1 MTTSVGNFTG
11 TQKELQVGSPR
22 QCWYHQKIILS
33 GKRFGASN
41 TEGKK
46 GGLYLKEK
54 LHSIRREKIPCR
66 LFEDSYSNCNNSGF
80 TLLSD
85 KMSKEHAT
93 EIDDIK
99 STVHKLFVA
108 LHLEEHQTRKEKEL
122 MQKMEL
128 LKEELFPLEQV

>member
-1 MTTSVGNFTG
+1 MD
-11 TQKELQVGSPR
+11 
-22 QCWYHQKIILS
+22 
-33 GKRFGASN
+33 A
-41 TEGKK
+41 
-46 GGLYLKEK
+46 
-54 LHSIRREKIPCR
+54 
-66 LFEDSYSNCNNSGF
+66 YSNYNDTSF

-128 LKEELFPLEQV
+128 LKEELLPLEQVWKILNKFSPVEIDNQQVKS